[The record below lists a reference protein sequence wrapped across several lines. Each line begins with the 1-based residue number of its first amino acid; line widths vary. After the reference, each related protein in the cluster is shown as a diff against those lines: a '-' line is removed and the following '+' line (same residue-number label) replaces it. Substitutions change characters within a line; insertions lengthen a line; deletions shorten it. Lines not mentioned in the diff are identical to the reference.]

1 MELTGNPFVDGGLT
15 VLTHLSGKAG
25 VDELGLGDISRTLG
39 DGSDLCR
46 TNGLLKSF
54 TMVFGT
60 NGPLTQYAYKKS
72 GTNEI
77 IYKAVLQRLTAASF
91 DEGRSGESCELTGIR
106 TKFDFH
112 QACAEA
118 LREGGQRIPERKWVG
133 RDWVPLAGSLGND
146 AQALPAAS
154 RPLHVSALALLALQ
168 FLPQGLALFQ
178 GRLACYQSTYDA
190 LSRELISDVVDTYR
204 NQLAAGNG
212 DIQGKGKGTA
222 FTVEQLLK
230 VFGKLKRAKREA
242 RLPDHTELYLWLF
255 SNSGAS
261 ADCRIVAIPDH
272 ALRFLWQ
279 CLENDLR
286 GDVDYLVANEP
297 KDPRLQLLTAIRDQR
312 DYRGLYPF
320 KKWPGASQRFYEFYQ
335 GRICGWKGGSLKVA
349 RRLARM
355 AAASVDGKQLRDL
368 GKAEN
373 RNSVRRL
380 MPGEL
385 SLKEYDWLFPSTRH
399 PIRTNPRGW
408 DLIRYYGSRD
418 GIDDTPLPE
427 EVPVKT
433 THPKVTAIADEY
445 FRTRK
450 RKRIK
455 NVLDRMA
462 RRDIG
467 LRWLQDVFCEMAE
480 KHPEFELGE
489 WDEFVCD
496 EEGRPVAYELL
507 FQIRLR
513 LANLYRISGEN
524 EEVT

>member
-1 MELTGNPFVDGGLT
+1 MEFTGNPFVDGGLA
-15 VLTHLSGKAG
+15 VLTHLAGKPDVG
-25 VDELGLGDISRTLG
+25 KLGLRDISTTLG
-39 DGSDLCR
+39 DGSEIAK
-46 TNGLLKSF
+46 TNSLLKSF

-77 IYKAVLQRLTAASF
+77 IYKAVLKRLSAAAF
-91 DEGRSGESCELTGIR
+91 DEGRSGQPCELTGIR
-106 TKFDFH
+106 TQFDFH
-112 QACAEA
+112 QACVGA
-118 LREGGQRIPERKWVG
+118 LREGGQKIPERKWVG

-154 RPLHVSALALLALQ
+154 RPLHVSAMALLALQ

-190 LSRELISDVVDTYR
+190 LSQELTSDVVDTYR

-212 DIQGKGKGTA
+212 DIQGKGEGTA
-222 FTVEQLLK
+222 FTVRRLLA
-230 VFGKLKRAKREA
+230 VLGKLKKAKKEA
-242 RLPDHTELYLWLF
+242 QLPDHTELYLWLF

-261 ADCRIVAIPDH
+261 ADCRIVSIPDH

-279 CLENDLR
+279 CLENDLL
-286 GDVDYLVANEP
+286 GEIDYLLGNES
-297 KDPRLQLLTAIRDQR
+297 KDPRVQLLTAIREQR

-335 GRICGWKGGSLKVA
+335 GRICGWKGGSLKAA
-349 RRLARM
+349 RHIARLA
-355 AAASVDGKQLRDL
+355 SLSIDGRELRDL

-380 MPGEL
+380 MPGVL
-385 SLKEYDWLFPSTRH
+385 SLEEYDWLFPSTRH

-408 DLIRYYGSRD
+408 DLLRYYASRD
-418 GIDDTPLPE
+418 GIEDLSLPE

-445 FRTRK
+445 FRTRP

-467 LRWLQDVFCEMAE
+467 LRWLQDIFCEMAE

-496 EEGRPVAYELL
+496 EDGRPIPYELL

-524 EEVT
+524 EEVK